1 MTSENKNMELIPH
14 LLAGAA
20 GAIAGLFDRWLK
32 KRPKS
37 LMEAVII
44 GAMEAF
50 VGMFSAWVLASLATS
65 MGKPDWSLMA
75 AGLGGWGGGKTIE
88 LSRKAMR
95 RALGI
100 PEDKDEEK

>member
-1 MTSENKNMELIPH
+1 MELIPH
-14 LLAGAA
+14 LIAGAA

-37 LMEAVII
+37 WLEAIMV
-44 GAMEAF
+44 GVMEAF
-50 VGMFSAWVLASLATS
+50 VGVFAAWVLATLTLSA
-65 MGKPDWSLMA
+65 GKPDWSLLA

-88 LSRKAMR
+88 LSRKALK

-100 PEDKDEEK
+100 VEPEDEVK